1 MTTTTPQTVPQT
13 GAQNGTTADDFADR
27 LFGAALGAIDL
38 WAIYLGS
45 KFGAYESLATH
56 GPLTRNVL
64 AARTGMHRR
73 YAHEWLEQQVTTGIL
88 TVDDPAASPDER
100 RYSLPPGHAEVLTE
114 RDSLAYLDPFVRLLV
129 AGGIQLPALLEAY
142 ETGGGVSWAQFGA
155 DMRTGQAEMNRPWF
169 LQELGSSWFPAVPS
183 LHSALE
189 AGGRV
194 ADVGCGEGWSSIAIA
209 KAYPNVTVDGFD
221 IDAPSIEAAR
231 RNAAAEGVAD
241 RVTFHDVDAGALDPD
256 GSYDVVAAF
265 ECIHDMPYPVDVLRL
280 MRELAGDDGQVV
292 VMDEAVGESFGERTD
307 EVERLMYGFSLFV
320 CLPDGLSHPD
330 SAATGTVM
338 RPATLRGYARSAGFA
353 DIEVLP
359 IENDLWR
366 FYRLV

>member
-1 MTTTTPQTVPQT
+1 MTTTTTPTAEQTTAPSSP
-13 GAQNGTTADDFADR
+13 TADDFAER
-27 LFGAALGAIDL
+27 VFGAALGAIDL

-45 KFGAYESLATH
+45 KFGAYEALATH
-56 GPLTRNVL
+56 GPLTRNAL

-88 TVDDPAASPDER
+88 TVDDPAASPDVR
-100 RYSLPPGHAEVLTE
+100 RYAIPTGHAEVLTE

-129 AGGIQLPALLEAY
+129 AGSLQLPALLEVY
-142 ETGGGVSWAQFGA
+142 ERGGGVSWAQFGA

-183 LHSALE
+183 LHDALT

-209 KAYPNVTVDGFD
+209 KAYPDVTVDGFD
-221 IDAPSIEAAR
+221 IDEPSIEAAR

-241 RVTFHDVDAGALDPD
+241 RVTFHNVDAGSIEPD
-256 GSYDVVAAF
+256 GSYQVVTAF
-265 ECIHDMPYPVDVLRL
+265 ECIHDMPYPIDVLRY
-280 MRELAGDDGQVV
+280 MRALAGEEGQVV

-330 SAATGTVM
+330 SVGTGTVM
-338 RPATLRGYARSAGFA
+338 RPATLREYARSAGFE
-353 DIEVLP
+353 DIETLP
-359 IENDLWR
+359 IDNDLWR